1 MDPNEA
7 IRVLNSLLE
16 ELTVGNVVEDSHAT
30 DSWSARVRAVFV
42 RALGQDSHLV
52 DKLDAV
58 WFSPG
63 FYYDGQPESE
73 FTEARRNGVKSASAL
88 IDAAIFDLGLSIPA
102 SAANGLTPE
111 NYDAGLWAHVGSL
124 VTREDWALL
133 ASAVAT
139 YVEDR
144 VRTWSGLPAGTVGHG
159 LYANALGPNGALPLG
174 GTGTQGESEG
184 WKYVGMG
191 LAQAVG
197 NVDRH
202 RITSRSDLRQYAIGV
217 LGLGSLLL
225 TQIRWEHPGRISNVD
240 DR

>member
-1 MDPNEA
+1 MNPDDA
-7 IRVLNSLLE
+7 IRVLTLLRQ
-16 ELTVGNVVEDSHAT
+16 ELEDGGIVGDAHAI
-30 DSWSARVRAVFV
+30 DSWKARVRAVFV
-42 RALGQDSHLV
+42 KALGEDNHLV
-52 DKLDAV
+52 AQLDGV

-63 FYYDGQPESE
+63 VYYEGQPESD
-73 FTEARRNGVKSASAL
+73 FTDAQRSGARSAVAY
-88 IDAAIFDLGLSIPA
+88 IEAAIFDLGLSAPA
-102 SAANGLTPE
+102 PAADPLTPE
-111 NYDAGLWAHVGSL
+111 NFDAGLWAHVGSL
-124 VTREDWALL
+124 VVREEWALL

-144 VRTWSGLPAGTVGHG
+144 VRTWSGLPAATVGHG

-174 GTGTQGESEG
+174 GGGTHGEAEG

-202 RITSRSDLRQYAIGV
+202 RITSRSDLRRYAMGV

-225 TQIRWEHPGRISNVD
+225 TQLRWEHASEISNVE